1 MNFPITH
8 YEFLMKHMGGE
19 FLVDIFLKKL
29 NRKNVSFDEF
39 ARLFENELDGWNDII
54 DSKLGRSY
62 NLGNISDLNLFG
74 RQMFHSYKMK
84 IHGEKIYYLSRN
96 ACETLYNTRL
106 TIDSEFIES
115 PFEQIYM
122 HTDQDEI
129 FLTDHTGVMPMR
141 GIYLSLARDPVKNIR
156 FIATSGSNGV
166 KQAKDIN
173 YFATFNVPDHG
184 SLEDIT
190 DAQMNHFMKPG
201 SGFILNAGVDMAM
214 LRKIFVF
221 IVNSLLYIGCQNVE
235 LVNFIPESIQKSIDR
250 KKSGGK
256 IKKLEKLIGR
266 VAQQP
271 FILVNPSKKHNAQ
284 ETVETGKK
292 LDHQVLVSGHWRGQ
306 WKGSELDQTRKKEI
320 IRIKSYL
327 KGVGPTGENKPH
339 LVK

>member
-1 MNFPITH
+1 MHFPITH
-8 YEFLMKHMGGE
+8 YELLMKHMGGE
-19 FLVDIFLKKL
+19 FIVDIFLEKL
-29 NRKNVSFDEF
+29 KRRNVDFNEF
-39 ARLFENELDGWNDII
+39 ARCFEEAVDSWYDII
-54 DSKLGRSY
+54 NSPLGKLY
-62 NLGNISDLNLFG
+62 NLGNISDMNLFG
-74 RQMFHSYKMK
+74 RQIFHSYMMK
-84 IHGEKIYYLSRN
+84 LHGEKVYYLSRN

-122 HTDQDEI
+122 YTDQDEI
-129 FLTDHTGVMPMR
+129 FLTDHTGTMPMR
-141 GIYLSLARDPVKNIR
+141 GIYLSLTHDPVKNIR
-156 FIATSGSNGV
+156 FIATSGSNGIE
-166 KQAKDIN
+166 QSKDIN
-173 YFATFNVPDHG
+173 YFATFNIPEHG
-184 SLEDIT
+184 SLDEIA
-190 DAQMNHFMKPG
+190 DAQMDRFMKPG
-201 SGFILNAGVDMAM
+201 SGFILNTGVDMAM

-235 LVNFIPESIQKSIDR
+235 LVDFKPDSIRDAIDR

-284 ETVETGKK
+284 ELGANGKK

-306 WKGSELDQTRKKEI
+306 WKGSEIDGTRSKEV

-327 KGVGPTGENKPH
+327 KGVGLIENKPH
-339 LVK
+339 VIK